1 MLVNIFDLI
10 WDLIEII
17 FKIFNKF
24 LRKKETTNEII
35 KQKINISLMDV
46 IFERVKPIPLVEDM
60 TNKERLIQIK
70 KNNRINVQ
78 SVCFPITI
86 NPFVKGKE
94 SEILNWSQNKIHSQ
108 YSAFSQINRKYK
120 DDADPISWNNNKM
133 QNQRYL
139 ETNGGI

>member
-1 MLVNIFDLI
+1 
-10 WDLIEII
+10 
-17 FKIFNKF
+17 
-24 LRKKETTNEII
+24 
-35 KQKINISLMDV
+35 
-46 IFERVKPIPLVEDM
+46 M